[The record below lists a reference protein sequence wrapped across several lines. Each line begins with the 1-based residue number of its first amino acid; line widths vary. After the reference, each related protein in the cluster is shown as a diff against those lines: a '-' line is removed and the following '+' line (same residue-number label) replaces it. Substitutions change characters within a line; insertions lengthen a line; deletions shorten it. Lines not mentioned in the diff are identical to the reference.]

1 MGKRNKPPGLPK
13 NHQSKRQR
21 AEIEARAMLLD
32 AEWDKAT
39 SMFVKHQRGEHG
51 GMPTWWKT
59 FYDINGNELPQS
71 EVARREKE
79 AERRY
84 KQIRGRHGQHLVP
97 NGWIRAN
104 GKSITRQF
112 SGLIPVADSISTN
125 AADALRYA
133 EDARILGALNSIT
146 SKGNTNG

>member
-1 MGKRNKPPGLPK
+1 MGKREKPPGLPK
-13 NHQSKRQR
+13 GTSKRQR

-59 FYDINGNELPQS
+59 FYDINGRELPQS

-84 KQIRGRHGQHLVP
+84 KQIRGRHGQPLP
-97 NGWIRAN
+97 TWMRSN
-104 GKSITRQF
+104 GKSVYAQH
-112 SGLIPVADSISTN
+112 

-133 EDARILGALNSIT
+133 EDARILGALQSIT